1 MDCVGISGSDPASF
15 GCSMKEMGGWT
26 GQFLFDF
33 GNPVF
38 SFVFILLL
46 VGFVALVFLAIK
58 NALS

>member
-1 MDCVGISGSDPASF
+1 
-15 GCSMKEMGGWT
+15 MKEMGGWT